1 MATWLITGANRG
13 IGLEMVRQLAA
24 KGERV
29 IATARD
35 PGAATELRAI
45 AAQIL
50 PLDVASPASVE
61 ALGAA
66 IQGLPIDVLINN
78 AGVSSTSKTLATIDA
93 AEMARVMAINAMG
106 PILTTKA
113 AIDSLRAGSRKVV
126 VHITSQ
132 LGSIA
137 NNSGGSTYAYRA
149 SKAALNQ
156 FNRSLSNELAPEGFT
171 CVAIHPGWV
180 KTDMGGPSAHLT
192 PEQSVRSMLGVIA
205 TLGVDRSGAFLNYD
219 GQPLPW

>member
-35 PGAATELRAI
+35 PGAATELRSI

-61 ALGAA
+61 ALGVA
-66 IQGLPIDVLINN
+66 IQGLPIDVLVNN

-113 AIDSLRAGSRKVV
+113 AIDSLRAGSRKLV

>member
-1 MATWLITGANRG
+1 
-13 IGLEMVRQLAA
+13 MVRQLAA

-35 PGAATELRAI
+35 PGAATELRSI

-61 ALGAA
+61 ALGVA
-66 IQGLPIDVLINN
+66 IQGLPIDVLVNN

>member
-35 PGAATELRAI
+35 PGAATELRSI

-61 ALGAA
+61 ALGVA
-66 IQGLPIDVLINN
+66 IQGLPIDILVNN

-113 AIDSLRAGSRKVV
+113 AIDSLRAGSRKLV

>member
-35 PGAATELRAI
+35 PGAATELRSI

-61 ALGAA
+61 ALGVA
-66 IQGLPIDVLINN
+66 IQGLPIDILVNN

-192 PEQSVRSMLGVIA
+192 PEQSVRSMLGAIA

>member
-35 PGAATELRAI
+35 PGAATELRSI

-61 ALGAA
+61 ALGVA
-66 IQGLPIDVLINN
+66 IQGLPIDVLVNN